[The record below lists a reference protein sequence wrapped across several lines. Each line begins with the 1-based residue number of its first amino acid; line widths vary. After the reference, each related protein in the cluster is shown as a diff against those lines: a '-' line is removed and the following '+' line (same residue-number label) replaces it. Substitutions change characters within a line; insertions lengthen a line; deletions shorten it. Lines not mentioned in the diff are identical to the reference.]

1 MRPVADAKPIS
12 IDDTTETAGRS
23 VTQPPVIINFLT
35 RDEQYVFSTF
45 EVHDE
50 ETAEREAA
58 AALEQGVPSY
68 YLVPT
73 GDRYRP
79 WRRIDVGLS
88 EEAPRPLQDRSPR
101 PSRSS
106 ATPEKETRRND
117 R

>member
-1 MRPVADAKPIS
+1 MQSVASAKHIS
-12 IDDTTETAGRS
+12 IDDTTETAGHS

-45 EVHDE
+45 EVNDE
-50 ETAEREAA
+50 ATAQREAA

-73 GDRYRP
+73 GDRYHP
-79 WRRIDVGLS
+79 WRRVNVGLS
-88 EEAPRPLQDRSPR
+88 EAAPAPLQRRSPR
-101 PSRSS
+101 PSGSF
-106 ATPEKETRRND
+106 ATPEKETSRND

>member
-12 IDDTTETAGRS
+12 INAATEATDRS
-23 VTQPPVIINFLT
+23 ISQPSVIINFLT

-45 EVHDE
+45 EVNDE

-79 WRRIDVGLS
+79 WRRINVGLS
-88 EEAPRPLQDRSPR
+88 EEAPPPLQDRSPR
-101 PSRSS
+101 RS
-106 ATPEKETRRND
+106 
-117 R
+117 

>member
-1 MRPVADAKPIS
+1 MQPVADAKSTPIS
-12 IDDTTETAGRS
+12 DTTAATKPSA
-23 VTQPPVIINFLT
+23 TQPPVIINFLT

-45 EVHDE
+45 EVNDE
-50 ETAEREAA
+50 QTAERETA

-88 EEAPRPLQDRSPR
+88 EEAPSLLQDRPPR
-101 PSRSS
+101 PSGSS
-106 ATPEKETRRND
+106 ATPEKETLRND